1 MAWKDPK
8 TLNAAAQWMR
18 LIIGVVLVE
27 LLIWMF
33 ANDRIDLETVIKALV
48 GLLAVDKIGM
58 AIASRPNNT

>member
-8 TLNAAAQWMR
+8 TLNAVAQWMR
-18 LIIGVVLVE
+18 LVVGLVLVV

-33 ANDRIDLETVIKALV
+33 ANARIDLETVVKALV